1 MKHLSFPHSFLNRI
15 IYFGTQEY
23 ICWSLTHLLD
33 STLSGEDI
41 LDFENV
47 YFVIKTAN
55 KQITLSILSQKIK
68 LLQDEMAAIARLA
81 KMSRL
86 PSK

>member
-1 MKHLSFPHSFLNRI
+1 M
-15 IYFGTQEY
+15 
-23 ICWSLTHLLD
+23 LD
-33 STLSGEDI
+33 SSPSGEDI

-68 LLQDEMAAIARLA
+68 VLQDEMAAIARLA
-81 KMSRL
+81 KNESFTLKITVSIRIFSL
-86 PSK
+86 SYLIFL

>member
-1 MKHLSFPHSFLNRI
+1 M
-15 IYFGTQEY
+15 Y

-68 LLQDEMAAIARLA
+68 LLQEEMAAIARLA
-81 KMSRL
+81 KNESFTLKINVSIRIFSL
-86 PSK
+86 SYLI

>member
-1 MKHLSFPHSFLNRI
+1 M
-15 IYFGTQEY
+15 Y

-55 KQITLSILSQKIK
+55 KQITLSILSQKIN
-68 LLQDEMAAIARLA
+68 LMQEEMAAIARLA
-81 KMSRL
+81 KNESFTLKITVSIRIFSL
-86 PSK
+86 SYLVFR